1 MKYLS
6 DDRNYYIEIEKVDN
20 FFTFDGEGRNF
31 YNIIFEECISHNK
44 KVINTDYIELLEL
57 QDCIEYFL
65 YNLSN
70 PLNEIYFNFKL
81 KNQSNILS
89 NKVIELTR
97 DTNPLSNNIYLK
109 LFDYISESND
119 GFLNQILVIK
129 VNDIID
135 KILDELYFIEH
146 SDTYIA
152 V

>member
-44 KVINTDYIELLEL
+44 KVVNTDYIELLEL

-109 LFDYISESND
+109 LFDYISEYND
-119 GFLNQILVIK
+119 GFLNQILAIK